1 MIISSFQSQYGIR
14 LSRELPAGM
23 KWDEF
28 RDLLI
33 GLGPETALGRVVAIR
48 AEDRKEYLEN
58 FTPEQHQIRNEWQ
71 RKRAKYL
78 VQTITKEQMNN
89 AMNMFKTAFLS
100 MDGLGSD

>member
-1 MIISSFQSQYGIR
+1 
-14 LSRELPAGM
+14 M

-33 GLGPETALGRVVAIR
+33 GLGPDTALGRVVAIR

-58 FTPEQHQIRNEWQ
+58 FTPDSNEWQ

-78 VQTITKEQMNN
+78 AQTITKEQMNN
-89 AMNMFKTAFLS
+89 TMNMFKTAFLS